1 MPRIIV
7 IMLISIVVYAAMIG
21 SFDPWDLALAA
32 LVSAGTVYGFRTHLL
47 RGESPST
54 LVLLRRMVF
63 LVPLILDIL
72 WEIVQGTWQVVV
84 FSLRIRPMEHPGIV
98 AIPLGERTRF
108 GATMSGFLTTISPGT
123 FLVDIDWKAR
133 VMLIHAIDAS
143 DPDAVRLS
151 HQVFY
156 DRFQRHVFP

>member
-7 IMLISIVVYAAMIG
+7 IMLISIVTYAAMIG

-32 LVSAGTVYGFRTHLL
+32 LVAAGTVYGFRTHLL

-54 LVLLRRMVF
+54 LVLLRRLVF
-63 LVPLILDIL
+63 LVPLILDVL
-72 WEIVQGTWQVVV
+72 WEIVRGTWQVLV
-84 FSLRIRPMEHPGIV
+84 FSLRLRPMEHPGIV

>member
-7 IMLISIVVYAAMIG
+7 IMLISIVTYAAMIG

-32 LVSAGTVYGFRTHLL
+32 LVATGTVYGFRTHLL

-54 LVLLRRMVF
+54 LVLLRRLVF
-63 LVPLILDIL
+63 LVPLILDVL
-72 WEIVQGTWQVVV
+72 WEIVRGTWQVLV
-84 FSLRIRPMEHPGIV
+84 FSLRLRPMEHPGIV

>member
-1 MPRIIV
+1 MPRIIA
-7 IMLISIVVYAAMIG
+7 IMLISILTYAAMLG
-21 SFDPWDLALAA
+21 SFAIADLALATGVA
-32 LVSAGTVYGFRTHLL
+32 AVTVYGFRAHLL
-47 RGESPST
+47 RGDSPSA
-54 LVLLRRMVF
+54 LVLLRRLVF
-63 LVPLILDIL
+63 LVPLILNVL
-72 WEIVQGTWQVVV
+72 WEIVRGTWQVVV
-84 FSLRIRPMEHPGIV
+84 FSLRLRPMEHPGIV

-108 GATMSGFLTTISPGT
+108 GATMSGFITTISPGT
-123 FLVDIDWKAR
+123 FLVDYDWQAR